1 MTKKPQA
8 YPLRYVEDFFGR
20 LQRCCRQ
27 TIEMRKRKSFFTTLL
42 DDVGLPDLRA
52 RCNQSIRF
60 MSDRD
65 KKQAS
70 NLDIG
75 LSEIL
80 ARVDNNVGNAP
91 IEHKQGR
98 PPTEILSL
106 DSLDGS
112 LEGEFVGL
120 AAEKKWGVLVSRA
133 ENSFDQGDDAEARL
147 WWIRGH
153 LGAFSLP
160 VSLLAA
166 PFESLCRQFQ
176 GQSTLHVYRNLIVEI
191 AEIMLGRLKEV
202 GDRRQEYS
210 LRVALHQLGLAEFS
224 SDTEKARKL
233 KPTRAH
239 EFTLGE
245 PAAAEERSSAT
256 VSERTVRGSKLPVLG
271 IVVLVLLT
279 GGAYLLQQFFK
290 TVPVDLASEDFVVEG
305 QVPTLMRPVVRA
317 RDTVGSLGALV
328 YSLQNK
334 DTTSSLPTKGLDDP
348 KGAEESNSKKEVLK
362 TDQGSTGDGREAQ
375 PPRAT
380 PHEVV
385 KTDGP
390 VEGPEFRRGVERNEG
405 KESARLPEVI
415 PEFQVSPVPGA
426 SYPDGS
432 AVLPGVVKSVITRT
446 EVFSSAGYG
455 ARVVGRLEAGDKVS
469 VEGQA
474 GRWLRIRSRQG
485 RAGFVYAQDIGEL
498 EDFSVPGHPDR
509 R

>member
-1 MTKKPQA
+1 MSDRVAARPM
-8 YPLRYVEDFFGR
+8 V
-20 LQRCCRQ
+20 
-27 TIEMRKRKSFFTTLL
+27 
-42 DDVGLPDLRA
+42 LPPCDTRV
-52 RCNQSIRF
+52 CF

-65 KKQAS
+65 KNQAS
-70 NLDIG
+70 SLDIG

-80 ARVDNNVGNAP
+80 SRADQGSRNAAGDKSP
-91 IEHKQGR
+91 IR

-106 DSLDGS
+106 DSHDVS
-112 LEGEFVGL
+112 LEGEFVAL

-133 ENSFDQGDDAEARL
+133 EQNFNHGDDVEARL

-166 PFESLCRQFQ
+166 PFESLCRQLQ
-176 GQSTLHVYRNLIVEI
+176 GQSVLHTYRNLIVEI

-210 LRVALHQLGLAEFS
+210 LRVALHHVGLREFAAEGKK
-224 SDTEKARKL
+224 EKTFV
-233 KPTRAH
+233 PTRAH

-245 PAAAEERSSAT
+245 PTPQESSAT
-256 VSERTVRGSKLPVLG
+256 VAKIEEKTVRGTTLRV
-271 IVVLVLLT
+271 IAVVGVFFLVVGGYFIFQAFET
-279 GGAYLLQQFFK
+279 GEAS
-290 TVPVDLASEDFVVEG
+290 LASEDFVIDRP
-305 QVPTLMRPVVRA
+305 VPTLMRPMVRA
-317 RDTVGSLGALV
+317 REIVGTLGALV
-328 YSLQNK
+328 YSLQRTN
-334 DTTSSLPTKGLDDP
+334 T
-348 KGAEESNSKKEVLK
+348 E
-362 TDQGSTGDGREAQ
+362 Q
-375 PPRAT
+375 PPTQSTQVAPKVVEKAAVSTSVSKSDQASTPAADSPEPPRKN

-390 VEGPEFRRGVERNEG
+390 VEGAEFRRGVERSG
-405 KESARLPEVI
+405 ADRARLPDVI
-415 PEFQVSPVPGA
+415 PEVDVSPVPGA

-455 ARVVGRLEAGDKVS
+455 ARVIGRLEAGDKVS
-469 VEGQA
+469 VEGQV

-498 EDFSVPGHPDR
+498 EDFSVQAQR
-509 R
+509 